1 MYLMNFLSSTLAAVA
16 IERAG
21 MAENLRDR
29 GSSRQSSA
37 SLKQASSSFNQP
49 FQSHESAE
57 LRHAGPVQI
66 IDQACANSES
76 REEIERDQAQ
86 KI

>member
-21 MAENLRDR
+21 MAEKLRDG

-37 SLKQASSSFNQP
+37 SLKQASSSLKQP

-57 LRHAGPVQI
+57 VRHAGPVQI
-66 IDQACANSES
+66 IDQECAKSQS
-76 REEIERDQAQ
+76 RQEMDRDQARL
-86 KI
+86 I

>member
-1 MYLMNFLSSTLAAVA
+1 MYLMNFLSSTFAGVA
-16 IERAG
+16 IDRAAI
-21 MAENLRDR
+21 AENLCDR

-37 SLKQASSSFNQP
+37 SLKQASSSLKQP

-76 REEIERDQAQ
+76 REEIDRDQAQ